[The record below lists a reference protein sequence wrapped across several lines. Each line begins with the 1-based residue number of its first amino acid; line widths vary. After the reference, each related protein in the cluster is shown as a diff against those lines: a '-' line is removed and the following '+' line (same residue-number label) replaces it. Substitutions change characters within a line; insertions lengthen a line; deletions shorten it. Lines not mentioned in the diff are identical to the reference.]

1 MKHIFTDLLYLL
13 IIWFVL
19 IYFADFVLLY
29 NSAKADKAQFTG
41 GPLFLSQDICDIEL
55 DVFCQTDPSVNSS
68 ETFASMVIIARDL
81 YRNPSHYE
89 VNLNMHSEWTKLT
102 VPVKDL
108 FL

>member
-1 MKHIFTDLLYLL
+1 MKHIFTYLVY
-13 IIWFVL
+13 WFIL

-29 NSAKADKAQFTG
+29 NSANAGKAEFTS
-41 GPLFLSQDICDIEL
+41 GPLLLSQNICDIEF

-68 ETFASMVIIARDL
+68 ETSAAMVIIARDL

-89 VNLNMHSEWTKLT
+89 VNINIHSEWTKLT

-108 FL
+108 FW